1 MLWTYLKKKK
11 KQKQHNQSPF
21 CQIETI
27 IRTVKLRLRQW
38 LSGHSTVILKGAVPY
53 TTMSFHDVRTD
64 EAKETITDYIDV
76 IALLKKDI
84 ILYPNNDQYIIE
96 GIKKSIN
103 HKKTNDI

>member
-1 MLWTYLKKKK
+1 
-11 KQKQHNQSPF
+11 
-21 CQIETI
+21 
-27 IRTVKLRLRQW
+27 
-38 LSGHSTVILKGAVPY
+38 
-53 TTMSFHDVRTD
+53 MSFHDVRTD

-84 ILYPNNDQYIIE
+84 ILYPDNDPYIIE

>member
-1 MLWTYLKKKK
+1 
-11 KQKQHNQSPF
+11 
-21 CQIETI
+21 
-27 IRTVKLRLRQW
+27 
-38 LSGHSTVILKGAVPY
+38 
-53 TTMSFHDVRTD
+53 MSFHDVRTD

-84 ILYPNNDQYIIE
+84 ILHPDNDPYIIE